1 MMPSLFLL
9 FRCIKRIGQRLPQAQ
24 PIQRFSSTDL
34 RDFSLNSGT
43 VEPSGPHAPS
53 MMTSC
58 RLHTASITLCLL
70 LSNPSSSS
78 AQHSAHACRPLWN
91 VISRDVKHS
100 LGDASAFYTAPLRF
114 DKEEWFYTAG
124 FLAGGALLLTSDEA
138 GRRNLSVGGRAS
150 SNGDFRDIP
159 TAYGSAYFA
168 CGLTLATYAT
178 GIMTENEELRITG
191 RLLGESLILS
201 GMPTLLIKSA
211 AGRSRP
217 CTGEASWRFRGIQW
231 DNGFQSFPSGHA
243 MVAFALSTVLAE
255 RSDNIWARVGLYG
268 LASLT
273 ALARVRDK
281 QHWFSDVVVGAGLGL
296 AAGLHVIARE
306 EQRPSYITD
315 RRVILYPS
323 SRGLTVAYR
332 IN

>member
-1 MMPSLFLL
+1 
-9 FRCIKRIGQRLPQAQ
+9 
-24 PIQRFSSTDL
+24 
-34 RDFSLNSGT
+34 
-43 VEPSGPHAPS
+43 
-53 MMTSC
+53 
-58 RLHTASITLCLL
+58 LL
-70 LSNPSSSS
+70 LSIPGSSF
-78 AQHSAHACRPLWN
+78 AQDSTNVRQQLWN
-91 VISRDVKHS
+91 AISRDADYS
-100 LGDASAFYTAPLRF
+100 LGDAAAFFTAPLRF
-114 DKEEWFYTAG
+114 DNEEWFYAAG
-124 FLAGGALLLTSDEA
+124 FLGGSALLLTSDEA
-138 GRRNLSVGGRAS
+138 VRRNLSVRGRAS
-150 SNGDFRDIP
+150 SNGDFWDIP

-178 GIMTENEELRITG
+178 GIITENEELRITG

-201 GMPTLLIKSA
+201 GMPTLLIKYA

-217 CTGEASWRFRGIQW
+217 YTDEGSWRFHGLQW
-231 DNGFQSFPSGHA
+231 HYGFQSFPSGHA
-243 MVAFALSTVLAE
+243 TVAFALSTVLAE

-273 ALARVRDK
+273 ALARVHDN

-306 EQRPSYITD
+306 EQRTSYTAD

>member
-1 MMPSLFLL
+1 
-9 FRCIKRIGQRLPQAQ
+9 
-24 PIQRFSSTDL
+24 
-34 RDFSLNSGT
+34 
-43 VEPSGPHAPS
+43 
-53 MMTSC
+53 
-58 RLHTASITLCLL
+58 
-70 LSNPSSSS
+70 
-78 AQHSAHACRPLWN
+78 
-91 VISRDVKHS
+91 VKHS